1 MNSGDGSD
9 DEDFEDDDEDWQ
21 DDEVSNWTLR
31 KCAAAALDTLANVY
45 KSDLLPFLLP
55 KLQAALNSK
64 SDNEEEEK
72 KCWVVRESGVLA
84 LGAIAEGCFDKLRD
98 YLPALIPFLITH
110 FLTDKKPLVRSITCW
125 TLSRYCK
132 WIISETLI
140 KHNNDHTMYFAPLL
154 KSLLDKILDKNK
166 KVQEAAC
173 SAFATLEEEAR
184 MILVPYLKDI
194 LSTLMF
200 AFQKYQ
206 AKNMLILYVRAYMHA
221 HTHTHT
227 RRGTQKDTEAS
238 GISPSLPFL
247 ATVVQRLKLTHRQCV
262 LSQISARMCVCRTAS
277 VP

>member
-1 MNSGDGSD
+1 VHGFFLPCLCGFVVLCLANSGDSD

-98 YLPALIPFLITH
+98 YLPALIPFLIAH

-132 WIISETLI
+132 WIISETLL
-140 KHNNDHTMYFAPLL
+140 KHNNDHSVYFAPLL
-154 KSLLDKILDKNK
+154 KNLLDKILDKNK

-194 LSTLMF
+194 LATLMF

-206 AKNMLILYVRAYMHA
+206 AKNMLILYVSDHARTRARA
-221 HTHTHT
+221 HLRT
-227 RRGTQKDTEAS
+227 GT
-238 GISPSLPFL
+238 G
-247 ATVVQRLKLTHRQCV
+247 V
-262 LSQISARMCVCRTAS
+262 
-277 VP
+277 